1 MNINRV
7 QDNNASSNTAIQG
20 NSDIDIS
27 GANVS
32 QVIVS
37 NLGATSNF
45 CQLCGM
51 DVPDINSHFG
61 VCPNEPGQAVEGGL
75 DVDLINIQPDDPPQL
90 ESRPQ
95 VANRII
101 AGDRINNMEYLLRCM
116 RNYNRR
122 M

>member
-1 MNINRV
+1 MNRF
-7 QDNNASSNTAIQG
+7 QDNNSSNNTGGQG
-20 NSDIDIS
+20 SSDFDIS
-27 GANVS
+27 GAHVS

-45 CQLCGM
+45 CQLCCM

-61 VCPNEPGQAVEGGL
+61 VCPNEPGQAVERGFY
-75 DVDLINIQPDDPPQL
+75 VDLINIQPDDPPHP
-90 ESRPQ
+90 ERRPQ

>member
-1 MNINRV
+1 MNINRL
-7 QDNNASSNTAIQG
+7 QDNNTSSSTARQG
-20 NSDIDIS
+20 NSDVDIS

-45 CQLCGM
+45 CQLCGI
-51 DVPDINSHFG
+51 DVPDINSHFD
-61 VCPNEPGQAVEGGL
+61 VCPNQPGQAIEQGF
-75 DVDLINIQPDDPPQL
+75 DVDSINMQPEDPTRP